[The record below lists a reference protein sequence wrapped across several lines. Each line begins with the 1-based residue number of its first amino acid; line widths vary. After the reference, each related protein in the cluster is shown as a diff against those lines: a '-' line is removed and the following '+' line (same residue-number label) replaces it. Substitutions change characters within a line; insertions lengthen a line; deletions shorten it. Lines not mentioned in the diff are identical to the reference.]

1 MMGNEEDYSNY
12 SSYDEGREARSV
24 FRIQPATGS
33 LSLAD
38 ASFDDVNNNQK
49 HHHHQQ
55 QQQKNNN
62 SNNNNEY
69 YEDWAFALTSPAGLG
84 ALTWLSVSF
93 LAVLYGSSIIV
104 CFSFCFPLIMV
115 PYIINEQMRVQLL
128 PSLRKRT
135 SKLRIE
141 ANALAMENVQLK
153 SAVSRMQRQD
163 YRLSVVEQRFEQIC
177 KRTDKDIT
185 KMKHLAKKN
194 AAFQQTIKVHLA
206 VIKIQTLMTT
216 MLRRDSNGNRLIS
229 ENEVDEVVSHIKVF
243 GGRNSWKVNRHEIR
257 KDVVNSM
264 TKNNK
269 ARLIKKD
276 EPDIEKRNSEREN
289 NNFRYIRKEQI
300 QVKARKTEKKK
311 QSIMINSVA
320 SSKPSSKIIPE
331 AEEILTVSNKS
342 NSSYKLQSN
351 VKARKMEKEKQ
362 SIMINSVAS
371 SNQSSKVIPDA
382 EKPLTVSSNKSNS
395 SYKLQSDGFLIA
407 KRSSNDDISG
417 IQAALSS
424 GTADSPIDIDSIL
437 FNGQNMDQ
445 IKSE

>member
-1 MMGNEEDYSNY
+1 MLSNEEDYSNY

-24 FRIQPATGS
+24 FRTKPAT
-33 LSLAD
+33 
-38 ASFDDVNNNQK
+38 SFGDVNNNQQQQQQ
-49 HHHHQQ
+49 QQ

-69 YEDWAFALTSPAGLG
+69 YEDWVFALTSPAGLG

-194 AAFQQTIKVHLA
+194 AAFQQTIKVNLA
-206 VIKIQTLMTT
+206 AIKIQTLMTT

-243 GGRNSWKVNRHEIR
+243 GGRNSWKVNRDEIR

-264 TKNNK
+264 TKDNK

-320 SSKPSSKIIPE
+320 SSEQSSKIIPE
-331 AEEILTVSNKS
+331 AQEILTVSNKN

-351 VKARKMEKEKQ
+351 VKARKTEKEEQ

-371 SNQSSKVIPDA
+371 SSQSSKIIPDA
-382 EKPLTVSSNKSNS
+382 EEPLTVSNKSNS

-407 KRSSNDDISG
+407 KRSSNDDIGG

>member
-1 MMGNEEDYSNY
+1 MKSN
-12 SSYDEGREARSV
+12 
-24 FRIQPATGS
+24 P
-33 LSLAD
+33 L
-38 ASFDDVNNNQK
+38 K
-49 HHHHQQ
+49 HI
-55 QQQKNNN
+55 
-62 SNNNNEY
+62 
-69 YEDWAFALTSPAGLG
+69 A
-84 ALTWLSVSF
+84 
-93 LAVLYGSSIIV
+93 
-104 CFSFCFPLIMV
+104 
-115 PYIINEQMRVQLL
+115 
-128 PSLRKRT
+128 LRKRT

-163 YRLSVVEQRFEQIC
+163 YRLSVVEQRFEEIC

-243 GGRNSWKVNRHEIR
+243 GGRNSWRVNRDEIQ
-257 KDVVNSM
+257 KDVVNSL

-269 ARLIKKD
+269 VKLIKKD
-276 EPDIEKRNSEREN
+276 ESDIGTRNSERES

-300 QVKARKTEKKK
+300 QVKARKTEKET

-320 SSKPSSKIIPE
+320 SSSEQSSKIIPE
-331 AEEILTVSNKS
+331 AEEILTVPNKS

-351 VKARKMEKEKQ
+351 VKARKTEKEKQ

-371 SNQSSKVIPDA
+371 SNQSSNIIPDA
-382 EKPLTVSSNKSNS
+382 EEPLTVSNKSNS

-407 KRSSNDDISG
+407 KRSSNDDIG
-417 IQAALSS
+417 GVQAVLSS
-424 GTADSPIDIDSIL
+424 GTADSPIDIDMIL